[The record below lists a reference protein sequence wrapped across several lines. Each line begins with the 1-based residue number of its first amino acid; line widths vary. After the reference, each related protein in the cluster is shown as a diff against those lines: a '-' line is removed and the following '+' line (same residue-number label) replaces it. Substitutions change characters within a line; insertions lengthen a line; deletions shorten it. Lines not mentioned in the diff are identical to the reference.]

1 VACRVARRQLVR
13 ESGLPAGSSA
23 PDAVGGSE
31 RVQHVGGEASQG
43 PPPAPE
49 KSLRV
54 HPASPGE
61 AALAAGH
68 AACRRPET
76 RQRFPPRYEAL
87 PRRVRVS
94 PRLPYGCPLRGASC
108 AVMAGSQAA
117 RPAPGGWVNQVIYRR
132 RSRLRLP
139 GRFPGKRRQL
149 ERHGPPRSQ
158 VPMLRRSRARP

>member
-1 VACRVARRQLVR
+1 MACRVAHRQLVR
-13 ESGLPAGSSA
+13 ERGLPEGSRA
-23 PDAVGGSE
+23 PHAVGGSE
-31 RVQHVGGEASQG
+31 RVQHVGDEASQG

-76 RQRFPPRYEAL
+76 RQRFFPRYEAS
-87 PRRVRVS
+87 PRRVPVS
-94 PRLPYGCPLRGASC
+94 PRLPYSCPLCGASF
-108 AVMAGSQAA
+108 AVMAGPQAV
-117 RPAPGGWVNQVIYRR
+117 RPAPGGWVDQVIYRR
-132 RSRLRLP
+132 RSRLRRL
-139 GRFPGKRRQL
+139 GKFPGKRRQL

-158 VPMLRRSRARP
+158 VPMLRRPRPRP